1 MKSCGAGIMKA
12 PERIY
17 HVSASQFSVARH
29 FGGCKF
35 QGASY
40 HYDAENDSLVRRDV
54 WDKELK
60 ADKDKARRLA
70 KAEKE
75 KWEKLQASLL

>member
-1 MKSCGAGIMKA
+1 MTA

-17 HVSASQFSVARH
+17 HVSSGQLSVARH
-29 FGGCKF
+29 FGGCRLNGKE
-35 QGASY
+35 Y
-40 HYDAENDSLVRRDV
+40 HYDTETDQLVRHDV
-54 WDKELK
+54 WKKELK
-60 ADKDKARRLA
+60 EDKDKAKRIA

>member
-1 MKSCGAGIMKA
+1 MKA
-12 PERIY
+12 PERIS
-17 HVSASQFSVARH
+17 HVSHGQFSVARH

-35 QGASY
+35 QGEHY

-54 WDKELK
+54 WNKELK
-60 ADKDKARRLA
+60 EDKDKAKRIA

-75 KWEKLQASLL
+75 KWEKLRSSLL

>member
-1 MKSCGAGIMKA
+1 MNA
-12 PERIY
+12 PTRIT
-17 HVSASQFSVARH
+17 HVTGSQFSVARH

-40 HYDAENDSLVRRDV
+40 HYDTENDTLVRRDV
-54 WDKELK
+54 WNKELK
-60 ADKDKARRLA
+60 ADKEKARRLA

-75 KWEKLQASLL
+75 KWLKLQGSLL

>member
-1 MKSCGAGIMKA
+1 MTA

-17 HVSASQFSVARH
+17 HVSHGQFSVARH
-29 FGGCKF
+29 FGGCKAF
-35 QGASY
+35 GATY
-40 HYDAENDSLVRRDV
+40 HYDTENDALVRRDV

-60 ADKDKARRLA
+60 KDKDKAKRIA

-75 KWEKLQASLL
+75 KWEKFKSTSNTNNL

>member
-1 MKSCGAGIMKA
+1 MIA

-17 HVSASQFSVARH
+17 HVSHGQFSVARH

-35 QGASY
+35 QGKHY
-40 HYDAENDSLVRRDV
+40 YYDAENDALVRHDV
-54 WDKELK
+54 WKKELK
-60 ADKDKARRLA
+60 EDKDKAKRIA

-75 KWEKLQASLL
+75 KWEKLQQSLL

>member
-1 MKSCGAGIMKA
+1 MIA

-17 HVSASQFSVARH
+17 HVSHGQFSVARH
-29 FGGCKF
+29 FCGCKF

-40 HYDAENDSLVRRDV
+40 HYDAENDALLRRDV
-54 WDKELK
+54 WDKDLK

>member
-1 MKSCGAGIMKA
+1 MTA

-17 HVSASQFSVARH
+17 HVTGSQFSVARYY
-29 FGGCKF
+29 GGCRF
-35 QGASY
+35 QGEHY

-60 ADKDKARRLA
+60 ADKEKARRLA

>member
-1 MKSCGAGIMKA
+1 MKA
-12 PERIY
+12 PERIS
-17 HVSASQFSVARH
+17 HVSHGQFSVARH

-35 QGASY
+35 QGEYY

-60 ADKDKARRLA
+60 KDKEKAKQIA

-75 KWEKLQASLL
+75 KWLKMQGSLI

>member
-1 MKSCGAGIMKA
+1 MTA
-12 PERIY
+12 PERIF

-40 HYDAENDSLVRRDV
+40 HYDAENDALVRRDV

-60 ADKDKARRLA
+60 ADKDKALRLA

>member
-1 MKSCGAGIMKA
+1 MIA

-17 HVSASQFSVARH
+17 NVSRGQFSVARH
-29 FGGCKF
+29 FGGCEF
-35 QGASY
+35 QGANY

-54 WDKELK
+54 WKKKLKE
-60 ADKDKARRLA
+60 DKDKAKRIA

-75 KWEKLQASLL
+75 K